1 MLFDT
6 IAAISTPRGEGGI
19 GIVRISGNNALDIL
33 EKIFK
38 PKSGKAI
45 KGLRNYSINYGHI
58 FDGKTLVDEVLVS
71 IMKAPNTYTR
81 EDIVEINCH
90 GGFVITEK
98 VLEVVLK
105 NGARIA
111 EIGEFTRRAFLN
123 GRIDLTQ
130 AEAVIDL
137 IHGKTEKSV
146 SLSLNQLRGDLK
158 EQIEHL
164 KKLVLD
170 VAAHINVVLDYPEEG
185 IDDPLPEHLV
195 ENLQEVLDTTDR
207 LIRSYDKG
215 KMIKEGIKTAIVGKP
230 NVGKSSILNSV
241 LKEERAIVTHVAGT
255 TRDVIEE
262 VVNLKGIPL
271 VLVDTAGIRKTDD
284 LVENIGVEKSKKLIE
299 SADLILFVVD
309 SSRPLDEEDMKI
321 HEAIKAEKVIG
332 ILNKIDIKEDID
344 LSPLTKISKW
354 LEISAIKNQG
364 IDEMEEEIYRHI
376 IDENI
381 EDSSQKITITNV
393 RHKSALEKTKQSIE
407 NIFETI
413 ESGLPMDLMAV
424 DIKGA
429 LDSLSEVTGEI
440 SSEDLLDHIFSNFC
454 VGK

>member
-58 FDGKTLVDEVLVS
+58 FDGKTLVDEVMVS
-71 IMKAPNTYTR
+71 IMKAPHTYTK
-81 EDIVEINCH
+81 ENIVEINCH

-309 SSRPLDEEDMKI
+309 GSRPLDEEDMKI

>member
-309 SSRPLDEEDMKI
+309 GSRPLDEEDMKI

-407 NIFETI
+407 NIFEII

>member
-255 TRDVIEE
+255 TRDIIEE

-309 SSRPLDEEDMKI
+309 GSRPLDEEDMKI

-332 ILNKIDIKEDID
+332 ILNKIDIKEDIE

>member
-58 FDGKTLVDEVLVS
+58 FDGETLVDEVLVS

-255 TRDVIEE
+255 TRDIIEE

-309 SSRPLDEEDMKI
+309 GSRPLDEEDMKI

-332 ILNKIDIKEDID
+332 ILNKIDIKENID

>member
-19 GIVRISGNNALDIL
+19 GIIRISGNLALEIL
-33 EKIFK
+33 GKIFK
-38 PKSGKAI
+38 PKSKKAVGDL
-45 KGLRNYSINYGHI
+45 KNFSINYGYLYDNDNLI
-58 FDGKTLVDEVLVS
+58 DEVLVS
-71 IMKAPNTYTR
+71 IMKAPNTYTK
-81 EDIVEINCH
+81 EDMVEINCH

-98 VLEVVLK
+98 VLETVLK
-105 NGARIA
+105 NGARLS
-111 EIGEFTRRAFLN
+111 ESGEFTRRAFLN
-123 GRIDLTQ
+123 GRLDLTQ
-130 AEAVIDL
+130 AEAVMDI

-146 SLSLNQLRGDLK
+146 SLSLEQLRGDLK
-158 EQIEHL
+158 QQIEHL

-185 IDDPLPEHLV
+185 IDDPLPENLV
-195 ENLQEVLDTTDR
+195 DNLREVIDTTDT

-309 SSRPLDEEDMKI
+309 GSKALDEEDMRI

-332 ILNKIDIKEDID
+332 ILNKIDIREDID
-344 LSPLTKISKW
+344 LSPLTKINKW

-364 IDEMEEEIYRHI
+364 IDEMEEEIYKHI
-376 IDENI
+376 IEENV
-381 EDSSQKITITNV
+381 EDSSQKITITNI
-393 RHKSALEKTKQSIE
+393 RHKSALEKTKQSVE

-413 ESGLPMDLMAV
+413 ENGLPMDLMAV

>member
-158 EQIEHL
+158 KQIEHL

-309 SSRPLDEEDMKI
+309 GSRPLDEEDMKI

>member
-19 GIVRISGNNALDIL
+19 GIVRISGNHALEIL
-33 EKIFK
+33 GKIFK
-38 PKSGKAI
+38 PKSK
-45 KGLRNYSINYGHI
+45 KNVEDLRNFSINYGHLY
-58 FDGKTLVDEVLVS
+58 DGENLVDEVIVS
-71 IMKAPNTYTR
+71 IMKAPNTYTK

-98 VLEVVLK
+98 VLETVLK
-105 NGARIA
+105 KGARLS
-111 EIGEFTRRAFLN
+111 ESGEFTRRAFLN
-123 GRIDLTQ
+123 GRLDLTQ
-130 AEAVIDL
+130 AEAVMDI

-146 SLSLNQLRGDLK
+146 SLSLDQLRGDLK
-158 EQIEHL
+158 EQIGHL

-185 IDDPLPEHLV
+185 IDDPLPENLV
-195 ENLQEVLDTTDR
+195 DNLREVMDTTDA
-207 LIRSYDKG
+207 LIKSYDKG

-309 SSRPLDEEDMKI
+309 GSRPLDEEDMRI

-332 ILNKIDIKEDID
+332 ILNKIDIREDID
-344 LSPLTKISKW
+344 LSSLTKINKW

-364 IDEMEEEIYRHI
+364 IDEMEEEIYKHI
-376 IDENI
+376 IEENV
-381 EDSSQKITITNV
+381 EDSSQKITITNI
-393 RHKSALEKTKQSIE
+393 RHKSALEKTKQSVE

-413 ESGLPMDLMAV
+413 ENGLPMDLMAV

>member
-19 GIVRISGNNALDIL
+19 GIVRISGNNALEIL
-33 EKIFK
+33 GKIFK
-38 PKSGKAI
+38 PKSKKNI
-45 KGLRNYSINYGHI
+45 EELKNFSINYGHLY
-58 FDGKTLVDEVLVS
+58 DGKNLVDEVLVS
-71 IMKAPNTYTR
+71 IMKAPNTYTK

-98 VLEVVLK
+98 VLETVLK
-105 NGARIA
+105 NGARIS
-111 EIGEFTRRAFLN
+111 ESGEFTRRAFLN
-123 GRIDLTQ
+123 GRLDLTQ
-130 AEAVIDL
+130 AEAVMDI

-146 SLSLNQLRGDLK
+146 SLSLDQLRGDLK
-158 EQIEHL
+158 EQIGHL

-185 IDDPLPEHLV
+185 IDDPLPENLV
-195 ENLQEVLDTTDR
+195 GNLREVMDTTDI

-215 KMIKEGIKTAIVGKP
+215 KMIKEGVKTAIVGKP

-284 LVENIGVEKSKKLIE
+284 LVENIGVEKSKQLIE

-309 SSRPLDEEDMKI
+309 GSRALDEEDMRI

-332 ILNKIDIKEDID
+332 ILNKIDIREDID
-344 LSPLTKISKW
+344 LSPLTKINKW

-364 IDEMEEEIYRHI
+364 IDEMEEEIYNHI
-376 IDENI
+376 IEENV
-381 EDSSQKITITNV
+381 EDSSQKITITNI

-413 ESGLPMDLMAV
+413 ENGLPMDLMAV

>member
-309 SSRPLDEEDMKI
+309 GSRPLDEEDMKI

-332 ILNKIDIKEDID
+332 ILNKIDIKENID